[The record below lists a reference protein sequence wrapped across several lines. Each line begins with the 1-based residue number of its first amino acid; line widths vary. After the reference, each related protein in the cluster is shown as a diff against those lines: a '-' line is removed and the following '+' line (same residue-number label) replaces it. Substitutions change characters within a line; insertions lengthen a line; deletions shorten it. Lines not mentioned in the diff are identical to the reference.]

1 MMQTLMNRTDT
12 NAEIKL
18 VQESEL
24 FNNKTFHVFIYN
36 KVESASGLHQ
46 HDYYEYTIVLTGR
59 CYQIINGK
67 KILLERG
74 DFVFLPIG
82 SYHESAYDFGPT
94 RILNVGISKSFF
106 DKHYLPLLPS
116 CFVASQSYPLK
127 NEFMAYI
134 ESVIASLNFRDSEFN
149 EFIELVTFN
158 VVNRLRHFREK
169 SLQDDAPQWLKSTL
183 EDMHDIA
190 MFSESALQNMITM
203 TGKSQEYLTRATK
216 RFYGKTPMQIINDI
230 RINFAK
236 KQLEITNY
244 SITDIAFESGYSS
257 PSLFVKKFK
266 ESTSLTPSDY
276 RKNLYSVE
284 QKMVG

>member
-1 MMQTLMNRTDT
+1 MQTLMNRTDT

-46 HDYYEYTIVLTGR
+46 HDYYEYMIVLTGR

-67 KILLERG
+67 KVLLERG
-74 DFVFLPIG
+74 DFIFLPIG
-82 SYHESAYDFGPT
+82 SHHQSAYDFGPT

-106 DKHYLPLLPS
+106 DKHYLPLLPN
-116 CFVASQSYPLK
+116 CFVASQGYQLK

-158 VVNRLRHFREK
+158 VVNRLRHYREK
-169 SLQDDAPQWLKSTL
+169 SMRDDAPQWLKSTL
-183 EDMHDIA
+183 EEMHDIS
-190 MFSESALQNMITM
+190 MFSESALQNMISI

-266 ESTSLTPSDY
+266 ELTSLTPSDY
-276 RKNLYSVE
+276 RKNLFSVE

>member
-1 MMQTLMNRTDT
+1 MQTLMNRTDT
-12 NAEIKL
+12 NADIKL

-46 HDYYEYTIVLTGR
+46 HDYYEYMIVLTGR

-67 KILLERG
+67 KVLLERG

-82 SYHESAYDFGPT
+82 SYHESAYEFGPT

-116 CFVASQSYPLK
+116 CFVASQGYQLK

-169 SLQDDAPQWLKSTL
+169 SMRDDAPQWLKNTL
-183 EDMHDIA
+183 EEMHDIS

-216 RFYGKTPMQIINDI
+216 RYYGKTPMQIINDI

-266 ESTSLTPSDY
+266 ELTSLTPSDY
-276 RKNLYSVE
+276 RKNLFSVE

>member
-1 MMQTLMNRTDT
+1 M
-12 NAEIKL
+12 KL

-46 HDYYEYTIVLTGR
+46 HDYYEYMIVLTGR

-67 KILLERG
+67 KVLLERG

-94 RILNVGISKSFF
+94 RILNVGISKAFF
-106 DKHYLPLLPS
+106 DKHYLPLLPN
-116 CFVASQSYPLK
+116 CFVASQSYQLK

-169 SLQDDAPQWLKSTL
+169 SMRDDAPQWLKSTL
-183 EDMHDIA
+183 EEMHDIA
-190 MFSESALQNMITM
+190 MFSESALQNMITI

-216 RFYGKTPMQIINDI
+216 RYYGKTPMQIINDI

-266 ESTSLTPSDY
+266 ELTSLTPSDY
-276 RKNLYSVE
+276 RKNLFSVE

>member
-1 MMQTLMNRTDT
+1 MQTLMNRTDT

-46 HDYYEYTIVLTGR
+46 HDYYEYMIVLTGR

-67 KILLERG
+67 KVLLERG
-74 DFVFLPIG
+74 DFIFLPIG
-82 SYHESAYDFGPT
+82 SHHESAYDFGPT
-94 RILNVGISKSFF
+94 RILNVGISKLFF

-116 CFVASQSYPLK
+116 CFVASQGYQLK

-158 VVNRLRHFREK
+158 VVNRLRHYREK
-169 SLQDDAPQWLKSTL
+169 SMRDDAPQWLKSTL
-183 EDMHDIA
+183 EEMHDIS
-190 MFSESALQNMITM
+190 MFSERALQNMISI

-216 RFYGKTPMQIINDI
+216 RYYGKTPMQIINDI

-266 ESTSLTPSDY
+266 ELTSLTPSDY
-276 RKNLYSVE
+276 RKNLFSVE

>member
-1 MMQTLMNRTDT
+1 MQTLINRTDT
-12 NAEIKL
+12 NADIKL

-46 HDYYEYTIVLTGR
+46 HDYYEYMIVLTGR

-67 KILLERG
+67 KVLLERG

-82 SYHESAYDFGPT
+82 SHHESAYEFGPT
-94 RILNVGISKSFF
+94 RVLNVGISKSFF

-116 CFVASQSYPLK
+116 CFVASQGYQLK
-127 NEFMAYI
+127 SEFMAYI

-169 SLQDDAPQWLKSTL
+169 SMRDDAPQWLKSTL
-183 EDMHDIA
+183 EEMHDIS

-216 RFYGKTPMQIINDI
+216 RYYGKTPMQIINDI

-266 ESTSLTPSDY
+266 ELTSLTPSDY
-276 RKNLYSVE
+276 RKNLFSVE